1 MVPQLK
7 QFELLLGSGVE
18 KAQSLL
24 SLFEGV
30 GNELG
35 LLGRIWL
42 TISRFEEGF
51 VETFGQYSDMGRALI
66 DTIAALHKSGYAA
79 VRVQQ
84 IANKSSTLLKGLNAS
99 GGSKQTS
106 VLQHVLGC

>member
-1 MVPQLK
+1 MMLAE
-7 QFELLLGSGVE
+7 FEFL
-18 KAQSLL
+18 
-24 SLFEGV
+24 

-51 VETFGQYSDMGRALI
+51 LETFGQYSELGRGL
-66 DTIAALHKSGYAA
+66 TYLIAALHKSGYAA

-84 IANKSSTLLKGLNAS
+84 ICNKSGTLLKGPYPVAHHPKVKLTAAPLQNAYP
-99 GGSKQTS
+99 SKHIY
-106 VLQHVLGC
+106 L